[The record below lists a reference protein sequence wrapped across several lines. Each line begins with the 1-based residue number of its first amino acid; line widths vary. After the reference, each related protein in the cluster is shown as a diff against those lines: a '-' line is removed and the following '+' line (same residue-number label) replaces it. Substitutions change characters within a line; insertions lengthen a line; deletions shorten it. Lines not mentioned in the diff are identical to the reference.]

1 MSAATRPD
9 MSVDISAGASR
20 ATGVPL
26 KTVIVSG
33 SASRPSRTLALAEQI
48 ALALSKR
55 AVLDLHVVDIADVG
69 SDLGRALSRSQ
80 LSEAAERALRTV
92 ESAQILIAATPVYRG
107 SYTGHFKHLFDLIEQ
122 DALVDVP
129 VILAATG
136 GGDKHCLVIEHQL
149 RPLFAFLQ
157 AFAVPV
163 GVYASHN
170 DIQDGVIS
178 SELVRSRVALAVR
191 QAAQLARPPRSQGVA
206 HSLSEAALSP
216 S

>member
-1 MSAATRPD
+1 MTVVR
-9 MSVDISAGASR
+9 
-20 ATGVPL
+20 
-26 KTVIVSG
+26 TVIVSG
-33 SASRPSRTLALAEQI
+33 SASAPSKTLTLAHRILG
-48 ALALSKR
+48 
-55 AVLDLHVVDIADVG
+55 AVASQVEVEPHVVDIAEIG
-69 SDLGRALSRSQ
+69 SDLGRALSRGA
-80 LSEAAERALRTV
+80 LSPAAERALLLV